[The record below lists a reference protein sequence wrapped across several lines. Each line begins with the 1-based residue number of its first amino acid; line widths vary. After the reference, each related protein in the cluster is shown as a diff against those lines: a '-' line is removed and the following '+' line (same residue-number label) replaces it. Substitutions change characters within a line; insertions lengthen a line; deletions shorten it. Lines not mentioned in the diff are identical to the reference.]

1 MHRHP
6 RLHRQSGAML
16 ITLSLLVGQG
26 CTTPPSRDADRLET
40 VLLRSSAELER
51 LMRSQFGPT
60 VAPYSAFALQQA
72 DFDQAVDLAG
82 QQDQCAVLQAVARH
96 RHRLGPLQLGFDGG
110 AIDAQGLRQISDS
123 GALEGLINEVIAA
136 NPRSVEEYRAG
147 KDKAFNALV
156 GQVMKA
162 SRGKANPQQVNE
174 LLRARLAQG

>member
-16 ITLSLLVGQG
+16 ITLSLFVGQG

-72 DFDQAVDLAG
+72 ISLVRANLARSMEE
-82 QQDQCAVLQAVARH
+82 ASAR
-96 RHRLGPLQLGFDGG
+96 
-110 AIDAQGLRQISDS
+110 
-123 GALEGLINEVIAA
+123 
-136 NPRSVEEYRAG
+136 
-147 KDKAFNALV
+147 
-156 GQVMKA
+156 
-162 SRGKANPQQVNE
+162 
-174 LLRARLAQG
+174 